1 MSTKFY
7 KLSTKRIYRG
17 PKGNVDRFLISVRGN
32 FKCNVRRGLELCKEM
47 GIDCVEFADEQHL
60 AACIEVGVE
69 GVVTDGKALGT
80 VVTIPNDVKDGYYEG
95 YSPEKLRMQVYGV
108 LMQEN
113 AFLIDYM
120 LKKN

>member
-1 MSTKFY
+1 
-7 KLSTKRIYRG
+7 
-17 PKGNVDRFLISVRGN
+17 
-32 FKCNVRRGLELCKEM
+32 M

-80 VVTIPNDVKDGYYEG
+80 VVTIPNDVKDGFYEG

-108 LMQEN
+108 LMQEK